1 MPVPGV
7 QRQPVPLT
15 ASLRAGRTVS
25 VASCNPAGYTP
36 DLIDY
41 LGPSGLDGVWI
52 ETEHGTPD
60 FQDIANLSRAADLW
74 NMASV
79 VRIHQNDPGLI
90 GRILDCG
97 ASGVVVPH
105 VSTREEAERV
115 VRGGRFA
122 PAGMRGMYGG
132 RRAYGVPE
140 SYSRANDEVC
150 LVVLI
155 EEREALDNLDEI
167 LTVDGIDVFQVAP
180 SDLAQTLGHIGHAEH
195 PEVQAAID
203 GAIARIVAA
212 GRTAGMV
219 TNEQNRERYMRQG
232 VRFVYGSILRSL
244 MKGATE
250 FRQAVAARNGGE
262 RGA

>member
-1 MPVPGV
+1 MT
-7 QRQPVPLT
+7 RQPAPLT
-15 ASLRAGRTVS
+15 QKLREGKAVS

-36 DLIDY
+36 DLVDY
-41 LGPSGLDGVWI
+41 LGPSGLDGIWI
-52 ETEHGTPD
+52 ETEHGTPS

-74 NMASV
+74 GIASV

-97 ASGVVVPH
+97 ASGIVVPH
-105 VSTREEAERV
+105 VSTKEAAERV
-115 VRGGRFA
+115 VKGGRFA
-122 PAGMRGMYGG
+122 PVGQRGMYGG
-132 RRAYGVPE
+132 RRAFGVSNYYE
-140 SYSRANDEVC
+140 QANDEVC

-155 EEREALDNLDEI
+155 EEKEALDNLDEI

-195 PEVQAAID
+195 PDVQAAID
-203 GAIARIVAA
+203 GAIKKILAA

-219 TNEQNRERYMRQG
+219 TNENNRARYMEQG

-244 MKGATE
+244 QKGATE
-250 FRQAVAARNGGE
+250 FKQAVEARN
-262 RGA
+262 R

>member
-15 ASLRAGRTVS
+15 ANLRAGRTVC
-25 VASCNPAGYTP
+25 VASCNPAGYSP
-36 DLIDY
+36 DLVDY

-74 NMASV
+74 SMASV

-105 VSTREEAERV
+105 VSTRAEAERV
-115 VRGGRFA
+115 VLGGRFA
-122 PAGMRGMYGG
+122 PAGLRGMYGG

-140 SYSRANDEVC
+140 SYARANDEVC

-219 TNEQNRERYMRQG
+219 TNEGNRERYMRQG

-250 FRQAVAARNGGE
+250 FRQAVGARNGG
-262 RGA
+262 GA

>member
-1 MPVPGV
+1 MTKEPVA
-7 QRQPVPLT
+7 LT
-15 ASLRAGRTVS
+15 RKLRDGKTVC

-36 DLIDY
+36 DLVDY
-41 LGPSGLDGVWI
+41 LGPSGLDGVRI
-52 ETEHGTPD
+52 ETEHGSPG

-74 NMASV
+74 GMASI

-90 GRILDCG
+90 GRVLDCG
-97 ASGVVVPH
+97 ASGIVVPH
-105 VSTREEAERV
+105 VSTKEEAQRV
-115 VRGGRFA
+115 VQGGKFA
-122 PAGMRGMYGG
+122 PLGMRGMFGG
-132 RRAYGVPE
+132 RRAYGARD
-140 SYSRANDEVC
+140 YYQRANDEVC

-195 PEVQAAID
+195 PNVQAAID
-203 GAIARIVAA
+203 GALHKIIAA

-219 TNEQNRERYMRQG
+219 TNEANRERYLDMG

-244 MKGATE
+244 QRGAEE
-250 FRQAVAARNGGE
+250 FRRVVSTRNQ
-262 RGA
+262 

>member
-1 MPVPGV
+1 MPDRVK
-7 QRQPVPLT
+7 QSVPLT
-15 ASLRAGRTVS
+15 AKLRAGQAVA
-25 VASCNPAGYTP
+25 VASCSPAGYTP

-60 FQDIANLSRAADLW
+60 FQDIADLSRAADLW
-74 NMASV
+74 GMASV

-97 ASGVVVPH
+97 ASGVCVPH
-105 VSTREEAERV
+105 VSTKEAALRV

-122 PAGMRGMYGG
+122 PVGMRGMYGG
-132 RRAYGVPE
+132 RRSYGVAD
-140 SYSRANDEVC
+140 YYRCANDEVC

-155 EEREALDNLDEI
+155 EEQEALDNLDEI

-180 SDLAQTLGHIGHAEH
+180 SDLSQSMGHIGHAEH

-203 GAIARIVAA
+203 GAIRKIIAA

-219 TNEQNRERYMRQG
+219 TNERNRARYVAAG

-244 MKGATE
+244 QGGAVA
-250 FRQAVAARNGGE
+250 FRQAVEGRN
-262 RGA
+262 

>member
-1 MPVPGV
+1 MPKA
-7 QRQPVPLT
+7 PVPLT
-15 ASLRAGRTVS
+15 RKLRDGQTVC

-36 DLIDY
+36 DLVEY

-52 ETEHGTPD
+52 ETEHGTPS

-74 NMASV
+74 GMASI

-97 ASGVVVPH
+97 ASGIVVPH
-105 VSTREEAERV
+105 VSTKDEAERV
-115 VRGGRFA
+115 ARAGKFA
-122 PAGMRGMYGG
+122 PLGMRGMYGG
-132 RRAYGVPE
+132 RRATGVKDY
-140 SYSRANDEVC
+140 YSVANDEVC

-155 EEREALDNLDEI
+155 EEVRALDNLDEI
-167 LTVDGIDVFQVAP
+167 LTVEGIDVFQVAP
-180 SDLAQTLGHIGHAEH
+180 SDLAQTMGHIGHAEH

-203 GAIARIVAA
+203 GALKKIIAA

-219 TNEQNRERYMRQG
+219 TNETNRERYMDLG

-244 MKGATE
+244 QQGAQA
-250 FRQAVAARNGGE
+250 FRRTVDARNG
-262 RGA
+262 